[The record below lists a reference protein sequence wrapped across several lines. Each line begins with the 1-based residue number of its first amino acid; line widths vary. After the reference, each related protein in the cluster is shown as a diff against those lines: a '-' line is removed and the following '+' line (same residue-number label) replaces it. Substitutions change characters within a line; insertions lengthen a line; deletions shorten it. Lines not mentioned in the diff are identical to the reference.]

1 MGSVG
6 LTTSKPPM
14 ALASI
19 WRRLRSGPARKIPA
33 TKATPIAITLLT
45 IRSRN
50 SSMCSRSVISSN
62 TSGSLGS
69 GSRGRDGSLAGS
81 LIGIF
86 FSFGGFSARA
96 MSGSLQ
102 SVCGCRPQST
112 GIRNGLSRRPRSAE
126 ICGYPRLTADRTL
139 PAVLVDVLHRIR
151 DGTDVFGILIL
162 DLEVELL
169 LHRHDH
175 FDQIERI
182 GVEIAD
188 ELGVHRYFVFVD
200 AEPVGDDHTN
210 ALKRRSH
217 PRSSPPY
224 AARHGRVGSTET
236 LPQVLH
242 LQQVTRYRRRQQK
255 PRSGAP
261 SAVRT

>member
-1 MGSVG
+1 
-6 LTTSKPPM
+6 M

-33 TKATPIAITLLT
+33 TNATPIAITLLT

-50 SSMCSRSVISSN
+50 ASMCSRSVISSN
-62 TSGSLGS
+62 TSGSFGS
-69 GSRGRDGSLAGS
+69 GSRGRDGNLAGS

-96 MSGSLQ
+96 MNGSPVGVRALAT
-102 SVCGCRPQST
+102 GAGGAERPATS
-112 GIRNGLSRRPRSAE
+112 PPAAE
-126 ICGYPRLTADRTL
+126 RYGYPRLTTDRSL
-139 PAVLVDVLHRIR
+139 PAVLVDILHRIG
-151 DGTDVFGILIL
+151 DGADVFGILIL

-169 LHRHDH
+169 LHRHDD

-242 LQQVTRYRRRQQK
+242 LQQITRYRRYQQK
-255 PRSGAP
+255 PRSRAS

>member
-1 MGSVG
+1 
-6 LTTSKPPM
+6 M
-14 ALASI
+14 A
-19 WRRLRSGPARKIPA
+19 
-33 TKATPIAITLLT
+33 
-45 IRSRN
+45 
-50 SSMCSRSVISSN
+50 
-62 TSGSLGS
+62 
-69 GSRGRDGSLAGS
+69 
-81 LIGIF
+81 
-86 FSFGGFSARA
+86 
-96 MSGSLQ
+96 LQ
-102 SVCGCRPQST
+102 SVCG
-112 GIRNGLSRRPRSAE
+112 RRECETDCDVSPGVAE
-126 ICGYPRLTADRTL
+126 QRGYLRLTTDRTL
-139 PAVLVDVLHRIR
+139 PAVLVDILHRIG
-151 DGTDVFGILIL
+151 DGADILSILIL

-169 LHRHDH
+169 LHRHDD

-242 LQQVTRYRRRQQK
+242 LQQVTRYRRHRQK
-255 PRSGAP
+255 PRLGVP

>member
-19 WRRLRSGPARKIPA
+19 WSRLRSGPARKIPA
-33 TKATPIAITLLT
+33 TNATPIAITLLT
-45 IRSRN
+45 IRSRS

-69 GSRGRDGSLAGS
+69 GNRGRDGSLAGS
-81 LIGIF
+81 LIGSF

-96 MSGSLQ
+96 MCGSLQ
-102 SVCGCRPQST
+102 SVCGCRARSP
-112 GIRNGLSRRPRSAE
+112 GVRNGRRRRPRSAQ

-139 PAVLVDVLHRIR
+139 PAVLVDILHRIR
-151 DGTDVFGILIL
+151 DGANVFGILIL

-169 LHRHDH
+169 LHRHDD

-188 ELGVHRYFVFVD
+188 ELGVHRYFVFVNT
-200 AEPVGDDHTN
+200 EPVGDDHAN
-210 ALKRRSH
+210 ALKSRSH

-224 AARHGRVGSTET
+224 AARRRRVGSTET
-236 LPQVLH
+236 LPSDPAAGYGVQTL
-242 LQQVTRYRRRQQK
+242 
-255 PRSGAP
+255 
-261 SAVRT
+261 

>member
-1 MGSVG
+1 
-6 LTTSKPPM
+6 M

-19 WRRLRSGPARKIPA
+19 WSRLRSGPARKIPA
-33 TKATPIAITLLT
+33 TNATPIAITLLT
-45 IRSRN
+45 IRSRS

-69 GSRGRDGSLAGS
+69 GNRGRDGSLAGS

-86 FSFGGFSARA
+86 FRLGAFSARA

-102 SVCGCRPQST
+102 SVWAPVAIAGENELR
-112 GIRNGLSRRPRSAE
+112 RRPRAAE
-126 ICGYPRLTADRTL
+126 RSSYPRLTTDRTL
-139 PAVLVDVLHRIR
+139 PAMLVDILHRIR
-151 DGTDVFGILIL
+151 DGPDIFGILIL

-169 LHRHDH
+169 LHRHDDL
-175 FDQIERI
+175 DQIERI
-182 GVEIAD
+182 GIEIAD

-200 AEPVGDDHTN
+200 AESVGDDYTN

-217 PRSSPPY
+217 PQSSPPY
-224 AARHGRVGSTET
+224 AARHGRVGTTET
-236 LPQVLH
+236 LPQVLL
-242 LQQVTRYRRRQQK
+242 LQQVTRYRRYQQK